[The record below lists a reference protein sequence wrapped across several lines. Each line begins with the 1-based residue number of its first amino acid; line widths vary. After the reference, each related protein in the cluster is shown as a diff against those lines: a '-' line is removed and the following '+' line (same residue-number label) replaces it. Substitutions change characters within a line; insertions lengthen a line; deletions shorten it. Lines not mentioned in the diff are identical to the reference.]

1 MKIILFSFPII
12 SSIVLSYSSKRIGL
26 SFLADIF
33 DTRVLNFANQL
44 PFRSILEIKG
54 GEGGDLNGS
63 ANCRT
68 GSRIH
73 NARPRSLPSSPFRYS
88 APWFSWHQ
96 LLHPL
101 PIGERREDAEGDISS
116 FLFLSLSL
124 TFVAWLASSR
134 REGRIQGCGAWRKI
148 TTILH

>member
-54 GEGGDLNGS
+54 GEGGGLNGS

-68 GSRIH
+68 GRGYTMLDPDPFLLLPFVT
-73 NARPRSLPSSPFRYS
+73 RPRGFLGTNFSIHCPLVKEGRMPREISHPSSS
-88 APWFSWHQ
+88 
-96 LLHPL
+96 
-101 PIGERREDAEGDISS
+101 
-116 FLFLSLSL
+116 SLSL

-134 REGRIQGCGAWRKI
+134 REGRVQGCGAWRKI

>member
-68 GSRIH
+68 GSRIY

-116 FLFLSLSL
+116 FLFLSLSH
-124 TFVAWLASSR
+124 FRSLAGIESKR
-134 REGRIQGCGAWRKI
+134 RTSTRLWGLA
-148 TTILH
+148 